1 MVSPVKKRGACEG
14 GCCAVETIQ
23 EEQKTNEEV
32 LKEKDDEEA
41 MARNKKDILTP
52 SNHHQPPKEAASS
65 MARHFRLLLLL
76 VLAVNSSVLIL
87 LARYTRS
94 APIVPDILNCI
105 LVTEIGKVLLNSLL
119 EAWTVPEGGIVSSIR
134 YHIVD
139 RPMDAIQLLLPAVLY
154 LIQNYLMYYSV
165 GNLTAPVYQAL
176 LQGRLLTTAA
186 VSIVLLSRSYSIQQ
200 WACLFILTVG
210 VTIVILDTEFP
221 NGNTAVTQNSIHGLV
236 ALSVSCLS
244 NSLACVYFE
253 YLVKQQQQQ
262 RKPTLTVQNTPSQE
276 DATTAI
282 RQPSLW
288 MRSLQL
294 ALFTILLIFLER
306 TIGSQSSS
314 SFTQEEPRPFFYG
327 FTPLVWLVIF
337 LAVGGGSLVA
347 AVIKVRRIYP
357 YWSALLFSRA
367 GYGTSPTRQN
377 LTFVVFSA
385 TSTSSSSVH

>member
-1 MVSPVKKRGACEG
+1 MFSPVKKRGACEG
-14 GCCAVETIQ
+14 GCCTVETIQ
-23 EEQKTNEEV
+23 EEQKTNEV
-32 LKEKDDEEA
+32 VRKEDDEES
-41 MARNKKDILTP
+41 MARNKKDIVTP
-52 SNHHQPPKEAASS
+52 SSHHQRPKEATSS

-94 APIVPDILNCI
+94 APIVPDIMNCI

-119 EAWTVPEGGIVSSIR
+119 EAWTVPEGSLVSSIR

-221 NGNTAVTQNSIHGLV
+221 NGHAAVTKNSIQGLV

-253 YLVKQQQQQ
+253 YLVKQQQQ
-262 RKPTLTVQNTPSQE
+262 RKPTLTVQNTASQE
-276 DATTAI
+276 DATTTI

-306 TIGSQSSS
+306 TIGSQSSAS
-314 SFTQEEPRPFFYG
+314 STQEEPRPFFYG

-347 AVIKVRRIYP
+347 AVIKVRRI
-357 YWSALLFSRA
+357 
-367 GYGTSPTRQN
+367 
-377 LTFVVFSA
+377 
-385 TSTSSSSVH
+385 